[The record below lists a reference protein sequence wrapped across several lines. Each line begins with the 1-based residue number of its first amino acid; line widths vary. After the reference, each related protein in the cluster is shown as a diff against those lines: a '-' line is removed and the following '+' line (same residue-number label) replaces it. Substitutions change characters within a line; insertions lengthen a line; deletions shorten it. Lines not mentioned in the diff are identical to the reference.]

1 MANDSDGKLRALALI
16 IKFGH
21 DLYQCKDLKSAASAA
36 VNNSHG
42 LLGFRSSALF
52 CVSDHKK
59 CSILGQF
66 GLAEVN
72 EYSSVAVQ
80 QVKLVAGT
88 KFEDSGICVIRNEML
103 PEELAKNNTVYLL
116 CKLLPPASMDQNH
129 FYIWLLEYEKEI
141 PDSAAATA
149 QLMGK
154 SISEALSLIGQTG
167 VGNRRKSPKILKKTI
182 KFALILLL
190 ITAAMFFPVRESS
203 TAEFML
209 TAPEIT
215 AAYACLD
222 GTVSQCLKQDG
233 AFVRKGEVIIR
244 FDTSELKYRLANA
257 QSELKEA
264 EAEYELALQNAFTD
278 ESKLGKV
285 KLLRARCE
293 VLQVSVDEA
302 KWYLKNAEVRAGA
315 DGILV
320 LMDKRAELVTGKA
333 VKNGEKLFEIFG
345 GDGMI
350 AEIMVNERDSS
361 ILQEKFDT
369 TLFLHTAPEKGI
381 TGEVL
386 SASQY
391 PVLNKQNQYSYPIR
405 MKLHTDAEKDLRYGM
420 RGVAK
425 LSGKDVPLGY
435 YLFKSLILYF
445 RNW

>member
-1 MANDSDGKLRALALI
+1 MANESDGRLKALALI

-21 DLYQCKDLKSAASAA
+21 DLYQCKDLKSAASSA

-52 CVSDHKK
+52 RVSDHKK
-59 CSILGQF
+59 CRILGQF

-72 EYSSVAVQ
+72 EHSLVAVQ
-80 QVKLVAGT
+80 QVKLVDGT
-88 KFEDSGICVIRNEML
+88 KIEDCGTCVVRNEML
-103 PEELAKNNTVYLL
+103 PEELAKNNAVYLL
-116 CKLLPPASMDQNH
+116 CKLLPPTAMDQNH
-129 FYIWLLEYEKEI
+129 FYVWLLEYEKEI
-141 PDSAAATA
+141 PESAVATA

-154 SISEALSLIGQTG
+154 SVSEALSLLEQMGEGT
-167 VGNRRKSPKILKKTI
+167 RRKSPKLLKKTI
-182 KFALILLL
+182 KTALALLL
-190 ITAAMFFPVRESS
+190 IALAMFFPVRESS
-203 TAEFML
+203 TADFML
-209 TAPEIT
+209 TAPDIT

-264 EAEYELALQNAFTD
+264 EADYELAMQNAFTD

-302 KWYLKNAEVRAGA
+302 KWYLKNAEIRAGA

-333 VKNGEKLFEIFG
+333 VRNGDKLFEIFG

-350 AEIMVNERDSS
+350 YW
-361 ILQEKFDT
+361 L
-369 TLFLHTAPEKGI
+369 
-381 TGEVL
+381 
-386 SASQY
+386 
-391 PVLNKQNQYSYPIR
+391 
-405 MKLHTDAEKDLRYGM
+405 
-420 RGVAK
+420 
-425 LSGKDVPLGY
+425 
-435 YLFKSLILYF
+435 
-445 RNW
+445 